1 MVIRSNNN
9 YYYNNKDH
17 NKEGNDNN
25 HNYSLDEFIDYE
37 NTEQKAARHRIMTE
51 REVPITGPP
60 GTGKSTVISHCC
72 FDLLNEYSPVLVTA
86 PTNVMVNS
94 TLAKIDLLLRRYN
107 ITLPHGSIIRYGN
120 TADLERS
127 HHLSLRKY
135 SLDNIV
141 NEASVSSSTSSTA
154 EENSP
159 LNKIEIGKRYFR
171 DAKIILCTDYSV
183 KDLVKIVKAGAIIVD
198 EAGLVAIDRMAMLFS
213 SLREN
218 DGKLLVIGDDKQ
230 LPPVSNDF
238 VADSL
243 FRSILQQYRT
253 TLLKTEYRFNEDI
266 LDLINPHY
274 EYKLKADN
282 SVKEISTSDIAKR
295 DYNGINNNLTKI
307 LKHDKK
313 IVFVDTNGTSQE
325 QKTYINT
332 GEISIVTQIIDGF
345 LNMGLDDIIITTPY
359 KQQERL
365 FQLHLRSSS
374 SSNKNTEYCNTK
386 LRIGTIDEFQGQE
399 CEVTIVSMVRSNN
412 NADYQKAV
420 GFVNIPRSC
429 VAFSRSK
436 RKTIIIGDQRTLTK
450 SKFLSRSIDTVTR
463 KDGFFI
469 WKN

>member
-1 MVIRSNNN
+1 MEEEE
-9 YYYNNKDH
+9 
-17 NKEGNDNN
+17 EG
-25 HNYSLDEFIDYE
+25 NYSLDRFIDYE
-37 NTEQKAARHRIMTE
+37 NAEQKDARHRIMTE
-51 REVPITGPP
+51 SEVPITGPP

-94 TLAKIDLLLRRYN
+94 TLAKIDLLLRRFD

-127 HHLSLRKY
+127 HPHLLKY

-141 NEASVSSSTSSTA
+141 NEVSTR
-154 EENSP
+154 NNP
-159 LNKIEIGKRYFR
+159 LNKIGVGRNYFR
-171 DAKIILCTDYSV
+171 NAKIILCTDYSA
-183 KDLVKIVKAGAIIVD
+183 KDLVKVVNAGAVVVD
-198 EAGLVAIDRMAMLFS
+198 EAGLVSIDRMAMLFS
-213 SLREN
+213 SLRHN
-218 DGKLLVIGDDKQ
+218 DGKILVIGDDKH

-274 EYKLKADN
+274 DYKLKADIT
-282 SVKEISTSDIAKR
+282 VKDISTSDIAKKN
-295 DYNGINNNLTKI
+295 YNGINSNLTKI
-307 LKHDKK
+307 LDHNKR
-313 IVFVDTNGTSQE
+313 IVFIDTNGRSQE
-325 QKTYINT
+325 QKAYINT

-345 LNMGLDDIIITTPY
+345 MNMGIDDIIVTTPY

-365 FQLHLRSSS
+365 FQLNFIR
-374 SSNKNTEYCNTK
+374 KTDYYNTR

-399 CEVTIVSMVRSNN
+399 SEVTIVSMVRSNN
-412 NADYQKAV
+412 NLDYQKAV

-436 RKTIIIGDQRTLTK
+436 RKTIIVGDQKTLSK
-450 SKFLSRSIDTVTR
+450 SRFLSRSIDTVVR

>member
-1 MVIRSNNN
+1 MVNKSRKDYESN
-9 YYYNNKDH
+9 
-17 NKEGNDNN
+17 G
-25 HNYSLDEFIDYE
+25 NYSMDKFIDYE
-37 NTEQKAARHRIMTE
+37 NAEQKVARQRIMTE

-94 TLAKIDLLLRRYN
+94 TLAKIDLLLRRSN
-107 ITLPHGSIIRYGN
+107 TTLSPGTIIRYGN

-127 HHLSLRKY
+127 HPLLTKY

-141 NEASVSSSTSSTA
+141 KDVSID
-154 EENSP
+154 NP
-159 LNKIEIGKRYFR
+159 LSKIKTGRSYFQN
-171 DAKIILCTDYSV
+171 AKIILCTDYSA
-183 KDLVKIVKAGAIIVD
+183 KDLVKVVKAGAVIVD
-198 EAGLVAIDRMAMLFS
+198 EAGLVAIDRMAMLFP

-266 LDLINPHY
+266 LDLINSHY
-274 EYKLKADN
+274 DYKLKADSSIKN
-282 SVKEISTSDIAKR
+282 ISTSDIAKKN
-295 DYNGINNNLTKI
+295 YNGINNNLTKI
-307 LKHDKK
+307 LDHDKK
-313 IVFVDTNGTSQE
+313 IVFVDTNGVSQE

-332 GEISIVTQIIDGF
+332 GEVSIVTKIIDGF
-345 LNMGLDDIIITTPY
+345 MNMGIDDIIVTTPY

-365 FQLHLRSSS
+365 FQLNLL
-374 SSNKNTEYCNTK
+374 KKTDYYNTK

-399 CEVTIVSMVRSNN
+399 SEVTIVSMVRSNN
-412 NADYQKAV
+412 NTDYQKAV

-436 RKTIIIGDQRTLTK
+436 RKTIIVGDQKTLSK
-450 SKFLSRSIDTVTR
+450 SRFLSRSMDTIVR

-469 WKN
+469 WRN

>member
-1 MVIRSNNN
+1 MVIKSSKDYENNGN
-9 YYYNNKDH
+9 YRMNK
-17 NKEGNDNN
+17 
-25 HNYSLDEFIDYE
+25 FIDYE
-37 NTEQKAARHRIMTE
+37 NDEQKVARQRILTE

-94 TLAKIDLLLRRYN
+94 TLAKIDLLLRRSN
-107 ITLPHGSIIRYGN
+107 TTLPHGTIIRYGN

-127 HHLSLRKY
+127 HPLLTKY

-141 NEASVSSSTSSTA
+141 KDVSID
-154 EENSP
+154 NP
-159 LNKIEIGKRYFR
+159 LNKIEIGRKYFR
-171 DAKIILCTDYSV
+171 NAKIILCTDYSA
-183 KDLVKIVKAGAIIVD
+183 KDLVRIVKAGAIIVD

-238 VADSL
+238 VAESL

-253 TLLKTEYRFNEDI
+253 TLLKTEYRFNKDI

-274 EYKLKADN
+274 DFKLEAD
-282 SVKEISTSDIAKR
+282 SSIKDISTSDIAKK
-295 DYNGINNNLTKI
+295 DYSGINNNLTKI
-307 LKHDKK
+307 LDHDKK
-313 IVFVDTNGTSQE
+313 IVFVDTNGVSQE

-332 GEISIVTQIIDGF
+332 GEISIVTQIMDG
-345 LNMGLDDIIITTPY
+345 LMNMGIDDIIVTTPY

-365 FQLHLRSSS
+365 FQLNHIKKRDYY
-374 SSNKNTEYCNTK
+374 NTR

-399 CEVTIVSMVRSNN
+399 SEVTIVSMVRSNN
-412 NADYQKAV
+412 SIDYQKAV

-436 RKTIIIGDQRTLTK
+436 RKTIIVGDQKTLSK
-450 SKFLSRSIDTVTR
+450 SKFLSRSIDTVVR

-469 WKN
+469 WRN